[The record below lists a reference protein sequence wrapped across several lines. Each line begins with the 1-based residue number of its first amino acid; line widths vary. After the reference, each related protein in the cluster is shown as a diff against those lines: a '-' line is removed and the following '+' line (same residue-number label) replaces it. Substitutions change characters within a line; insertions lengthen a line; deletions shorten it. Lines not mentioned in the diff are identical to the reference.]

1 MFNPRNPYPVVD
13 PFQVS
18 AVSSNEKT
26 LEPIFPRFIGILLI
40 VASIGLFV
48 ETYIAHRMGHEAEGK
63 SIRNGK
69 GTQSLIFLML
79 VVYIVAQY
87 IGFIV
92 GSILFGVAMM
102 YVLGVRTWWF
112 LSHFYWQCVSSLLC
126 VPFLLYVH
134 LPSFSLFQVS
144 GRLNMWGKYCSWIC

>member
-1 MFNPRNPYPVVD
+1 MILAGVCSILGILILLLI

-26 LEPIFPRFIGILLI
+26 LGADFFPRFIGILLI

-63 SIRNGK
+63 IDSEWKKERK
-69 GTQSLIFLML
+69 VLMIFLML
-79 VVYIVAQY
+79 VVYIVALQY

-112 LSHFYWQCVSSLLC
+112 YLIFIGSVFLVYYVFH
-126 VPFLLYVH
+126 FLLYVH
-134 LPSFSLFQVS
+134 LPSFSLF
-144 GRLNMWGKYCSWIC
+144 R